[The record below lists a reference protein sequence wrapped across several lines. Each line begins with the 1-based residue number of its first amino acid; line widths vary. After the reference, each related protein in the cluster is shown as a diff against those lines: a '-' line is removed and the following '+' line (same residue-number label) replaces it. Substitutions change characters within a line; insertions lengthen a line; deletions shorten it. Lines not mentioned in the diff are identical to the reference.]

1 MDDWLERLFGN
12 IPIWLK
18 GLIKEGLRLL
28 LYILVLILGV
38 GIAIKCVKKT
48 VHAVVGQVWL
58 AQKEKGGSV
67 GGWQGSTE
75 LLVVENPF

>member
-1 MDDWLERLFGN
+1 MLGKKDRVTS
-12 IPIWLK
+12 
-18 GLIKEGLRLL
+18 LL

-58 AQKEKGGSV
+58 ARKEKGGDV
-67 GGWQGSTE
+67 GEWAGAVDA
-75 LLVVENPF
+75 LVVDDPF